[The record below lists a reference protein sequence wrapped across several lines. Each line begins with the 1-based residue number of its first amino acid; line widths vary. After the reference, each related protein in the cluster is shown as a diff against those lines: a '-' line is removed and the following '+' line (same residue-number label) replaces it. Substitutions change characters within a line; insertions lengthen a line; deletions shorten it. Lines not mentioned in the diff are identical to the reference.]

1 MTGWPSIPTPCP
13 HSPHSQLPLPVT
25 FLCLLWVDTGVASV
39 KTVLGRAFLE
49 VPGSVGGGRI
59 SQMTTHFYYLSIGG
73 LSIVF
78 FVGLPSWLQCH
89 SSGEWQGAR
98 PTWFLILC
106 PLVILIS
113 SLHFF
118 RIPQCGWQAVLSASP
133 GDSVACGI
141 CRAEGWSFHRRQ

>member
-1 MTGWPSIPTPCP
+1 MVKQRSGMTGWPSTPTPCP
-13 HSPHSQLPLPVT
+13 HSPHPQLPLPVT
-25 FLCLLWVDTGVASV
+25 FLCLPWVDIGVASV

-49 VPGSVGGGRI
+49 VPGQGKAGVGGCI
-59 SQMTTHFYYLSIGG
+59 SQMTTHFYCLSTGG

-78 FVGLPSWLQCH
+78 FIGLPSWLQCH
-89 SSGEWQGAR
+89 SSGVWQGAR

-118 RIPQCGWQAVLSASP
+118 RIPQCGWQAFAS
-133 GDSVACGI
+133 
-141 CRAEGWSFHRRQ
+141 